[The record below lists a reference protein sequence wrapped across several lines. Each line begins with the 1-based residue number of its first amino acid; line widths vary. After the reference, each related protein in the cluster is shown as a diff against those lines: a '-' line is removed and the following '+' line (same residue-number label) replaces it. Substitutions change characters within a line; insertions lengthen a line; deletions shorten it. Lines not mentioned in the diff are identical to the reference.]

1 MLIEKKILSVSETS
15 AILSCSDNIV
25 YRLLHSQA
33 LRGYKD
39 FGGRRW
45 RVPAVSIT
53 NYIDARM
60 TVCASTK

>member
-1 MLIEKKILSVSETS
+1 MLIEKKILSVSEAS

-25 YRLLHSQA
+25 YSLLRSQA

-45 RVPAVSIT
+45 RVPAESIT
-53 NYIDARM
+53 SYIDARI
-60 TVCASTK
+60 TACASLK